1 MTKYEI
7 IDGLI
12 VERLT
17 IKPAMFAELL
27 LGDILDEC
35 QTLASDSVSGE
46 AFRVLDRRLQAL
58 RKSGVIVFNSKIGWM
73 LK

>member
-35 QTLASDSVSGE
+35 QTLASDSVRGE